1 MTCLAYAASSPFV
14 AITTNGERMAK
25 RKTRIRQADIVRRF
39 AARLRELRQARNLT
53 QAELARQAHVA
64 LSHLSKLESG
74 DASPGL
80 DLLDRLATSL
90 GLSVTELFPPA
101 ETTNS
106 LLALRERAR
115 QLVDHADQE
124 TLMLV
129 NPLLAR
135 LLNR

>member
-1 MTCLAYAASSPFV
+1 
-14 AITTNGERMAK
+14 MAK
-25 RKTRIRQADIVRRF
+25 RKTRIRQAEIVRRF

-80 DLLDRLATSL
+80 DLLDRLANSL
-90 GLSVTELFPPA
+90 GMSVAELLPA
-101 ETTNS
+101 AEAPDS

-115 QLVDHADQE
+115 QLVDHADRE
-124 TLMLV
+124 TLMIV

-135 LLNR
+135 LVHS

>member
-1 MTCLAYAASSPFV
+1 
-14 AITTNGERMAK
+14 MAK
-25 RKTRIRQADIVRRF
+25 RKTKIRQADIVRQF

-53 QAELARQAHVA
+53 QAELAGQAHVA

-80 DLLDRLATSL
+80 DLLDRLAKSL
-90 GLSVTELFPPA
+90 GMTVTELLPLP
-101 ETTNS
+101 ETPDS
-106 LLALRERAR
+106 LPELRERAK

-124 TLMLV
+124 TLKMV

-135 LLNR
+135 LLRR